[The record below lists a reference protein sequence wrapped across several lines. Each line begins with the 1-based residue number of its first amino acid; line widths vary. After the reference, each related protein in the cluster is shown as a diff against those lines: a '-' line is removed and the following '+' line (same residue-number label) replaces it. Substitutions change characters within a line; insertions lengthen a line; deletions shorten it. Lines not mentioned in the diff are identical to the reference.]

1 MQSGLLPE
9 SVTLRC
15 TLAFVAWLTLI
26 HSAVIVPLLIDPFRR
41 LNPQKLAAFTEFA
54 FLLLLTVIAFRLG
67 NLPSL
72 VARAT
77 GLFWLGLI
85 LAEILLRLARKAIT
99 LASRSR

>member
-1 MQSGLLPE
+1 
-9 SVTLRC
+9 VTLRC

-54 FLLLLTVIAFRLG
+54 FLFLLTVIALRLS

-72 VARAT
+72 VARGV

-85 LAEILLRLARKAIT
+85 LAETLLRLTRKTIT